1 MPFCLTDEEKKITS
15 RPRYTHIYAFLSV
28 LVCLCAFPCLA
39 VYNVRAYVYVRLNV
53 YKYKI
58 MLISVNSFGYV
69 EIVSYLCNVIK
80 NKALLILIYTI
91 MNKQVSNESV
101 SKSVRMA
108 SLRNADQESKTLSG
122 TIKVVKTF
130 WRSGYKEAFS
140 GLVSA
145 ADIMGVN
152 APAILAKCL
161 KDDKGQA
168 CTHSRKAEKNPDGSL
183 LLDSNGKRI
192 YVDVYT
198 PVTKWTPRKL
208 LLSLIQEA
216 DGK

>member
-1 MPFCLTDEEKKITS
+1 MT
-15 RPRYTHIYAFLSV
+15 
-28 LVCLCAFPCLA
+28 
-39 VYNVRAYVYVRLNV
+39 
-53 YKYKI
+53 
-58 MLISVNSFGYV
+58 
-69 EIVSYLCNVIK
+69 
-80 NKALLILIYTI
+80 
-91 MNKQVSNESV
+91 KQVSNESV
-101 SKSVRMA
+101 TKSVRMA

-130 WRSGYKEAFS
+130 WRSGYKEAFA

-161 KDDKGQA
+161 KDEMGQA
-168 CTHSRKAEKNPDGSL
+168 CTHNRMAEKNPDGSL

-208 LLSLIQEA
+208 LLSIMQEA
-216 DGK
+216 EGK

>member
-1 MPFCLTDEEKKITS
+1 MT
-15 RPRYTHIYAFLSV
+15 
-28 LVCLCAFPCLA
+28 
-39 VYNVRAYVYVRLNV
+39 
-53 YKYKI
+53 
-58 MLISVNSFGYV
+58 
-69 EIVSYLCNVIK
+69 
-80 NKALLILIYTI
+80 
-91 MNKQVSNESV
+91 KQVKTQSESA
-101 SKSVRMA
+101 SKAIRMQN
-108 SLRNADQESKTLSG
+108 LRNADQESKTLSG

-130 WRSGYKEAFS
+130 WKSGYKEAFA

-161 KDDKGQA
+161 KDAEGNA

-183 LLDSNGKRI
+183 LLDSNGKRV

-208 LLSLIQEA
+208 LLSLMQEA
-216 DGK
+216 EGK

>member
-1 MPFCLTDEEKKITS
+1 MTKKIS
-15 RPRYTHIYAFLSV
+15 NDS
-28 LVCLCAFPCLA
+28 
-39 VYNVRAYVYVRLNV
+39 
-53 YKYKI
+53 
-58 MLISVNSFGYV
+58 
-69 EIVSYLCNVIK
+69 
-80 NKALLILIYTI
+80 
-91 MNKQVSNESV
+91 VSN
-101 SKSVRMA
+101 SVRMA

-130 WRSGYKEAFS
+130 WRSGYKEAFA

-152 APAILAKCL
+152 APAIIAKCL

-168 CTHSRKAEKNPDGSL
+168 CTHARKAEKNPDGSL
-183 LLDSNGKRI
+183 LLDSNGKRV

-208 LLSLIQEA
+208 LLSLMQEA
-216 DGK
+216 EGK

>member
-1 MPFCLTDEEKKITS
+1 MTKQ
-15 RPRYTHIYAFLSV
+15 V
-28 LVCLCAFPCLA
+28 
-39 VYNVRAYVYVRLNV
+39 
-53 YKYKI
+53 
-58 MLISVNSFGYV
+58 
-69 EIVSYLCNVIK
+69 
-80 NKALLILIYTI
+80 
-91 MNKQVSNESV
+91 NKQSESV

-108 SLRNADQESKTLSG
+108 NLRNADTESKTLSG

-130 WRSGYKEAFS
+130 WKNGYKEAFS

-152 APAILAKCL
+152 APSILEKCL

-168 CTHSRKAEKNPDGSL
+168 CTHSRKAERNPDKSF
-183 LLDSNGKRI
+183 LLDSNGKRV

-208 LLSLIQEA
+208 LLSLIQAQE
-216 DGK
+216 GE

>member
-1 MPFCLTDEEKKITS
+1 MT
-15 RPRYTHIYAFLSV
+15 
-28 LVCLCAFPCLA
+28 
-39 VYNVRAYVYVRLNV
+39 
-53 YKYKI
+53 
-58 MLISVNSFGYV
+58 
-69 EIVSYLCNVIK
+69 
-80 NKALLILIYTI
+80 
-91 MNKQVSNESV
+91 KQVKTQSESM

-130 WRSGYKEAFS
+130 WRSGYKEAFA
-140 GLVSA
+140 GFVSA

-161 KDDKGQA
+161 KDDNGQA
-168 CTHSRKAEKNPDGSL
+168 CTHARKAEKNPDGSL

-208 LLSLIQEA
+208 LLSLIQEQE
-216 DGK
+216 GK

>member
-1 MPFCLTDEEKKITS
+1 MT
-15 RPRYTHIYAFLSV
+15 
-28 LVCLCAFPCLA
+28 
-39 VYNVRAYVYVRLNV
+39 
-53 YKYKI
+53 
-58 MLISVNSFGYV
+58 
-69 EIVSYLCNVIK
+69 
-80 NKALLILIYTI
+80 
-91 MNKQVSNESV
+91 KQVKTQRESA
-101 SKSVRMA
+101 SKAIRMQN
-108 SLRNADQESKTLSG
+108 LRNADQESKTLSG

-130 WRSGYKEAFS
+130 WKSGYKEAFT

-145 ADIMGVN
+145 SDVMSVN

-168 CTHSRKAEKNPDGSL
+168 CTHSRKAEKNTDGSL

-198 PVTKWTPRKL
+198 PIIKWTPRKL
-208 LLSLIQEA
+208 LQSLMQEA

>member
-1 MPFCLTDEEKKITS
+1 MT
-15 RPRYTHIYAFLSV
+15 
-28 LVCLCAFPCLA
+28 
-39 VYNVRAYVYVRLNV
+39 
-53 YKYKI
+53 
-58 MLISVNSFGYV
+58 
-69 EIVSYLCNVIK
+69 
-80 NKALLILIYTI
+80 
-91 MNKQVSNESV
+91 KQVSNESV

-130 WRSGYKEAFS
+130 WRNGYKDAFA

-145 ADIMGVN
+145 ADVMSIN
-152 APAILAKCL
+152 APAIIAKCL

-168 CTHSRKAEKNPDGSL
+168 CTYSRKAEKNPDGSL

-208 LLSLIQEA
+208 LLSLIQEQ

>member
-1 MPFCLTDEEKKITS
+1 MT
-15 RPRYTHIYAFLSV
+15 
-28 LVCLCAFPCLA
+28 
-39 VYNVRAYVYVRLNV
+39 
-53 YKYKI
+53 
-58 MLISVNSFGYV
+58 
-69 EIVSYLCNVIK
+69 
-80 NKALLILIYTI
+80 
-91 MNKQVSNESV
+91 KQVSNESV
-101 SKSVRMA
+101 SKSVRMQ

-130 WRSGYKEAFS
+130 WKDGYKQAFE

-145 ADIMGVN
+145 ADIMQVN

-168 CTHSRKAEKNPDGSL
+168 CTHSRKAERNPDKSF
-183 LLDSNGKRI
+183 LLDSNGKRM

-208 LLSLIQEA
+208 LLSIIQEQE
-216 DGK
+216 GK

>member
-1 MPFCLTDEEKKITS
+1 MT
-15 RPRYTHIYAFLSV
+15 
-28 LVCLCAFPCLA
+28 
-39 VYNVRAYVYVRLNV
+39 
-53 YKYKI
+53 
-58 MLISVNSFGYV
+58 
-69 EIVSYLCNVIK
+69 
-80 NKALLILIYTI
+80 
-91 MNKQVSNESV
+91 KQVKTQSESM

-130 WRSGYKEAFS
+130 WRNGYKEAFS

-145 ADIMGVN
+145 ADIMSVN
-152 APAILAKCL
+152 APAIIAKCL

-168 CTHSRKAEKNPDGSL
+168 CTHSRRAEKNPDKSF
-183 LLDSNGKRI
+183 LLDANGKRV

-198 PVTKWTPRKL
+198 PIVKWTPRKL

-216 DGK
+216 EEK

>member
-1 MPFCLTDEEKKITS
+1 MTKKI
-15 RPRYTHIYAFLSV
+15 
-28 LVCLCAFPCLA
+28 
-39 VYNVRAYVYVRLNV
+39 
-53 YKYKI
+53 
-58 MLISVNSFGYV
+58 
-69 EIVSYLCNVIK
+69 
-80 NKALLILIYTI
+80 
-91 MNKQVSNESV
+91 SNESV

-108 SLRNADQESKTLSG
+108 SLRNADQECKTLSG

-130 WRSGYKEAFS
+130 WQSGYKDAFA

-145 ADIMGVN
+145 ADVMSIN

-161 KDDKGQA
+161 KDEKGQA

-208 LLSLIQEA
+208 LLSIIQEA
-216 DGK
+216 EGK

>member
-1 MPFCLTDEEKKITS
+1 MTKK
-15 RPRYTHIYAFLSV
+15 
-28 LVCLCAFPCLA
+28 
-39 VYNVRAYVYVRLNV
+39 
-53 YKYKI
+53 
-58 MLISVNSFGYV
+58 
-69 EIVSYLCNVIK
+69 
-80 NKALLILIYTI
+80 
-91 MNKQVSNESV
+91 VSNENM
-101 SKSVRMA
+101 SKGVRMA
-108 SLRNADQESKTLSG
+108 NLRNADQESKTLSG

-130 WRSGYKEAFS
+130 WTSGYKEAFS

-145 ADIMGVN
+145 ADIMSVN
-152 APAILAKCL
+152 APAILEKCL

-183 LLDSNGKRI
+183 LLDSNGKRV

>member
-1 MPFCLTDEEKKITS
+1 MT
-15 RPRYTHIYAFLSV
+15 
-28 LVCLCAFPCLA
+28 
-39 VYNVRAYVYVRLNV
+39 
-53 YKYKI
+53 
-58 MLISVNSFGYV
+58 
-69 EIVSYLCNVIK
+69 
-80 NKALLILIYTI
+80 
-91 MNKQVSNESV
+91 KQVSNESV

-130 WRSGYKEAFS
+130 WRSGYKDAFA

-145 ADIMGVN
+145 ADVMSIN

-161 KDDKGQA
+161 KDEMGQA
-168 CTHSRKAEKNPDGSL
+168 CTHARKAERNPDGSL
-183 LLDSNGKRI
+183 LLGSNGKRV

-208 LLSLIQEA
+208 LLSIMQEA
-216 DGK
+216 EGK

>member
-1 MPFCLTDEEKKITS
+1 MTKKIS
-15 RPRYTHIYAFLSV
+15 IESA
-28 LVCLCAFPCLA
+28 
-39 VYNVRAYVYVRLNV
+39 
-53 YKYKI
+53 
-58 MLISVNSFGYV
+58 
-69 EIVSYLCNVIK
+69 
-80 NKALLILIYTI
+80 NKAI
-91 MNKQVSNESV
+91 
-101 SKSVRMA
+101 RMQN
-108 SLRNADQESKTLSG
+108 LRNADQESKTLSG

-130 WRSGYKEAFS
+130 WRSGYKEAFA

-152 APAILAKCL
+152 APAIIAKCL

-168 CTHSRKAEKNPDGSL
+168 CTHARKAEKNPDGSL
-183 LLDSNGKRI
+183 LLDSNGKRV

-216 DGK
+216 EGK

>member
-1 MPFCLTDEEKKITS
+1 MTKKI
-15 RPRYTHIYAFLSV
+15 
-28 LVCLCAFPCLA
+28 
-39 VYNVRAYVYVRLNV
+39 
-53 YKYKI
+53 
-58 MLISVNSFGYV
+58 
-69 EIVSYLCNVIK
+69 
-80 NKALLILIYTI
+80 
-91 MNKQVSNESV
+91 SNESV
-101 SKSVRMA
+101 SNAIRMQN
-108 SLRNADQESKTLSG
+108 LRNADQESKTLSG
-122 TIKVVKTF
+122 TIKVIKAF
-130 WRSGYKEAFS
+130 WKNGYKEAFS

-145 ADIMGVN
+145 ADVMSVN

-161 KDDKGQA
+161 KDAGGNA

-183 LLDSNGKRI
+183 LLDSNGKRV